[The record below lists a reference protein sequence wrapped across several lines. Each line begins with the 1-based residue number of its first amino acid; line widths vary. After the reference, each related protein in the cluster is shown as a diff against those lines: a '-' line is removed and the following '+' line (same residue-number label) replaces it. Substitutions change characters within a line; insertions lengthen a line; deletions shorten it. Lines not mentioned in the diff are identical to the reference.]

1 MSICS
6 NCFSSFL
13 QTSCWNYYGV
23 IKRNNVFYL
32 PGVVSHKWPLAL
44 ASCAKNMTPFKCQ
57 ISYDINCPW
66 FVCLYVIACH
76 ILIRSQKHIVQCLE
90 DLFFL
95 FLLSSATA
103 DNDDWTPVTKGG
115 TISTALPSLCLET
128 SLFCMTFGTENGCC
142 TNSTV
147 SHSHL
152 FKCPPELDFTQSV
165 SKYSLLLFYLFF
177 FVILAAVSTLWVI
190 SYAFLCS
197 PSFFFFS
204 NCLSSGDIQQFQ
216 WESCIKIKK
225 KCPKSLSHLFFFNVP
240 TRFLLDRIIL
250 NNGY

>member
-6 NCFSSFL
+6 DCFPSFL

-44 ASCAKNMTPFKCQ
+44 ASCAKTWPLSNVRSLM
-57 ISYDINCPW
+57 ISIVHDLCVSMW
-66 FVCLYVIACH
+66 SRVTSWSDH
-76 ILIRSQKHIVQCLE
+76 KSILSSALKIF
-90 DLFFL
+90 FFL
-95 FLLSSATA
+95 FPLSSATA
-103 DNDDWTPVTKGG
+103 DNDDSTPVTKGG
-115 TISTALPSLCLET
+115 TISTAPPSLCLET
-128 SLFCMTFGTENGCC
+128 SLHSSAWHLVQRMAAVL
-142 TNSTV
+142 TV
-147 SHSHL
+147 RFPIPTS

-190 SYAFLCS
+190 SYAFLCI
-197 PSFFFFS
+197 SFFFLQLPFFMRHS
-204 NCLSSGDIQQFQ
+204 AISMMVLY
-216 WESCIKIKK
+216 KKK
-225 KCPKSLSHLFFFNVP
+225 KCPKSLSHLFFFSVP

-250 NNGY
+250 NNG

>member
-6 NCFSSFL
+6 NCFPSFL

-44 ASCAKNMTPFKCQ
+44 ASCAKNLTPFKCQ

-95 FLLSSATA
+95 F
-103 DNDDWTPVTKGG
+103 
-115 TISTALPSLCLET
+115 
-128 SLFCMTFGTENGCC
+128 FY
-142 TNSTV
+142 
-147 SHSHL
+147 H
-152 FKCPPELDFTQSV
+152 Q
-165 SKYSLLLFYLFF
+165 LLL
-177 FVILAAVSTLWVI
+177 IMMIEPLW
-190 SYAFLCS
+190 
-197 PSFFFFS
+197 
-204 NCLSSGDIQQFQ
+204 
-216 WESCIKIKK
+216 
-225 KCPKSLSHLFFFNVP
+225 PKEAL
-240 TRFLLDRIIL
+240 FLLPFPPFALKPPYTLLHDIWYREWL
-250 NNGY
+250 LY